1 MANTLRR
8 RSADMVALADDVG
21 LTCIRVGGR
30 NGVRV
35 HYRHIGVGRLERGLN
50 ARARA
55 QLTRLAYR
63 LCMLAPDVLDEVLEQ
78 PSRRLGH
85 LVKASLRR
93 AQKTGCKRSRFR
105 RRPRSRVFRVFTGY
119 P

>member
-1 MANTLRR
+1 MTCTLRR
-8 RSADMVALADDVG
+8 RSVDMVPLADDLG

-35 HYRHIGVGRLERGLN
+35 HYRHIGVGRLETGLS
-50 ARARA
+50 AKARA

-63 LCMLAPDVLDEVLEQ
+63 LCMFAPNVLDEVLEQ

-85 LVKASLRR
+85 LAKASLRR
-93 AQKTGCKRSRFR
+93 AQKTGCKRRLFS
-105 RRPRSRVFRVFTGY
+105 RRPRSRVFRFFTGC